1 MGGKSNLSP
10 FAVAR
15 TMLGILATDIGSR
28 AKDGWEIEF
37 VSTDGRAHHAR
48 HLSNC
53 PWLEAKMPD
62 ASTTV
67 RGSRLNLAQGQ
78 RAIAMASRSASS
90 IGSNLLGCLLTHVQ
104 SVLWHGQRGFPGH
117 LGRAI
122 ALPRAESHHESSLPR

>member
-10 FAVAR
+10 LAVAR

-90 IGSNLLGCLLTHVQ
+90 IGSNLLGCLLNTC
-104 SVLWHGQRGFPGH
+104 SVRPVAWSAGISRPPRTSHC
-117 LGRAI
+117 I
-122 ALPRAESHHESSLPR
+122 AKSRVPS